1 MAARAKQFSPLEASP
16 PVSGRGLSSPLAV
29 KTGKSD
35 QPKLVRFRDD
45 INAAKAEDR
54 RRELV
59 ESLDLEHFD
68 EKYETAHPQPYNWL
82 SLKPLEIKSRYLEWP
97 KVSELAAAEPDNGLM
112 EKRGGA
118 LINID
123 RAAIVQRAQAYFDL
137 KTPWEAYKLV
147 GGQLAKN
154 RARFDAERTR
164 KKVISKETFQ
174 DSRVLRYLARP
185 FDLGYCYYSPIR
197 PLWNEPRPGLWADYQ
212 IPGNWFVLTQ
222 RVRGGE
228 PEGTP
233 FLFTRLIGDD
243 HALRTDAYFFPIRV
257 TTDHGALM
265 GKSVGV
271 NLSGVAREYLAALG
285 LPDPDTDDASA
296 EAIWLHTLAIGFSPE
311 YRREN
316 KDGIAVDWPRI
327 PLPRDCE
334 RLQASIA
341 LGRRIVE
348 LLDTERSV
356 PGITSG
362 SIDAHLRPMGPI
374 SATDLRV
381 TAGWGRL
388 DSEGRVSPGQ
398 GRYERR
404 KWTDAECA
412 LLREGFGKAG
422 LDDSRALPDLN
433 SALEKVE

>member
-1 MAARAKQFSPLEASP
+1 
-16 PVSGRGLSSPLAV
+16 
-29 KTGKSD
+29 
-35 QPKLVRFRDD
+35 
-45 INAAKAEDR
+45 
-54 RRELV
+54 
-59 ESLDLEHFD
+59 
-68 EKYETAHPQPYNWL
+68 
-82 SLKPLEIKSRYLEWP
+82 
-97 KVSELAAAEPDNGLM
+97 
-112 EKRGGA
+112 
-118 LINID
+118 
-123 RAAIVQRAQAYFDL
+123 
-137 KTPWEAYKLV
+137 LV

-212 IPGNWFVLTQ
+212 IPGNWFVLTR

-422 LDDSRALPDLN
+422 LDDSRALELLGDPVDVYLNNSTFWRGVPEHVWDYFIGGYQVVKKWLSYREQSILGRQLKPDEAREITAMVRRL
-433 SALEKVE
+433 SALVLLTDRLDENYRVTRDDVYRPQLLTTFGGCQLVKSPN